1 MATARFQYG
10 NPARPAGG
18 AVPIRSAA
26 WRLIGGNNRDLGCC
40 PAEFADHEASR
51 LAVLELRSRIAEAVP
66 MITINPQTSEWTW
79 RLELDGRVVAR
90 SVRGY
95 LRHREC
101 LYNVSHFLGSVPVAA
116 LPGEPADPAALLA
129 AKAPA
134 AAMAWMAA
142 ILAIEAARTESGRPG
157 GAADEIARADERDQA
172 GQVQD
177 GRTDPAGPRGPANLS
192 GCWVAGRSR
201 SPRRG
206 LDTRYTPQNFPG
218 EAALG
223 LLETVPGHL
232 AGGAV

>member
-51 LAVLELRSRIAEAVP
+51 LAVLELRSRVAEAVP

-157 GAADEIARADERDQA
+157 GVADEIARARADAEAAKAAA
-172 GQVQD
+172 GQAEAAAAQSTAAVSAD
-177 GRTDPAGPRGPANLS
+177 S
-192 GCWVAGRSR
+192 
-201 SPRRG
+201 
-206 LDTRYTPQNFPG
+206 RYTALSFPG
-218 EAALG
+218 EAAFG
-223 LLETVPGHL
+223 TTEAVPCHL
-232 AGGAV
+232 AGGVV